1 MKRSTALACFVACL
15 AACDG
20 STDADAGLDA
30 PDVPAADVPPVP
42 DVPMDAGPVV
52 GEIYGEP
59 GPHPVGNQRI
69 VMLDRTGDR
78 MLPVELWYPAI
89 EEARDAANAG
99 QPMAAF
105 EAGTEHEAALMTAI
119 EGSPAACIRSNTA
132 SALAPAA
139 ITEPALLPVVVFSHC
154 HGCVRFDV
162 AEVSERLA
170 SHGIVVAAPD
180 HLDNTF
186 WDDPPAPVG
195 AAFLAVRVSDVRSVL
210 DRLLNAT
217 AAEMPD
223 DLRGRIDPARAAV
236 MGHSFGAATTG
247 PVVLADDR
255 FVAALAIAAPI
266 SILAGLD
273 PADIEVPF
281 LYLLAEEDN
290 SIGAAGN
297 IVIRNDYRAMTSP
310 SFLVE
315 VPGAGHWS
323 FTDIAGLGGQF
334 QPGCAALDERF
345 AYPEPA
351 GFRELAADTAMGF
364 FAARLLGDPEG
375 DAFVTTGLRGRASVS
390 SH

>member
-1 MKRSTALACFVACL
+1 MKRWTVALAVCL

-20 STDADAGLDA
+20 SAGSDAGLDGPSLDA
-30 PDVPAADVPPVP
+30 PLDVPALPDVPT
-42 DVPMDAGPVV
+42 DAGPVI

-59 GPHPVGNQRI
+59 GPYPVGNRRV
-69 VMLDRTGDR
+69 VMLDRSGAR
-78 MLPVELWYPAI
+78 MLPVELWYPAV
-89 EEARDAANAG
+89 EAAREAASAG

-119 EGSPAACIRSNTA
+119 EGSPASCIRSQTA
-132 SALAPAA
+132 SALASAA
-139 ITEPALLPVVVFSHC
+139 LAEPALLPVVVFSHC
-154 HGCVRFDV
+154 HACVRFDV

-186 WDDPPAPVG
+186 WDETPAPVG
-195 AAFLAVRVSDVRSVL
+195 AAFLEVRVSDVRSVL
-210 DRLLNAT
+210 DRLLDPS

-223 DLRGRIDPARAAV
+223 DLRGRIDPDRAAV

-247 PVVLADDR
+247 PVVLEDDR

-281 LYLLAEEDN
+281 LFLLAEQDN

-297 IVIRNDYRAMTSP
+297 IVIRNDFRAMTTP
-310 SFLVE
+310 SYLVE

-334 QPGCAALDERF
+334 RPGCAELDDRF
-345 AYPEPA
+345 AYPDPA
-351 GFRELAADTAMGF
+351 LHRELAADTAMGF

-375 DAFVTTGLRGRASVS
+375 DAFVSTGLRGRAAVTGP
-390 SH
+390 